1 MNAVAFYIHI
11 NVYVIFKMVKNWTA
25 LQWF

>member
-1 MNAVAFYIHI
+1 
-11 NVYVIFKMVKNWTA
+11 MVKNWTA